1 MVVNGIRGKTIG
13 RALSSAASEVRT
25 HALAGGKR
33 LTYDEPASS
42 SMSCLFTL
50 ATKS

>member
-1 MVVNGIRGKTIG
+1 MVPKGIRGKKIG
-13 RALSSAASEVRT
+13 WALSSAASEVRT

-42 SMSCLFTL
+42 SISCRFTL